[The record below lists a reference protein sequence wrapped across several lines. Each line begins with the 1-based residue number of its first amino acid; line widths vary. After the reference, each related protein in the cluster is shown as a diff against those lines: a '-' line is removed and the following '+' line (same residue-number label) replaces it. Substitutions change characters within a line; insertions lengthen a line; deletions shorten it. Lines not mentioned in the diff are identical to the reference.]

1 MGLNFWKMP
10 PMETEKADVLSSKV
24 ASSKLNGRGNKY
36 NFFKRKTKF
45 IKREERP
52 TDATGRKVQQLK
64 PR

>member
-1 MGLNFWKMP
+1 
-10 PMETEKADVLSSKV
+10 METEKADVLSSKV
-24 ASSKLNGRGNKY
+24 ASSKLNGRGNKF